1 VSQVLLKSFN
11 LFVVIF
17 MGECLEDPVVA
28 LVKFLVIKRL
38 AGNSSTL
45 MVVKEYFVDGVS
57 PSSISYKYK
66 VSKFRVRGYIQRVT
80 EKTRNPY
87 LASLIIKQVFPLI
100 LEIEPVVIKVNE
112 RYVCLICDQSFGS
125 EVTVENH
132 LRRKHGEYINK
143 IVREVLE
150 SVRELPTSR

>member
-1 VSQVLLKSFN
+1 
-11 LFVVIF
+11 
-17 MGECLEDPVVA
+17 MEDPVVA
-28 LVKFLVIKRL
+28 LVRFLVVKRL

-80 EKTRNPY
+80 EKTRNSY
-87 LASLIIKQVFPLI
+87 LASLVIKQVFPLI
-100 LEIEPVVIKVNE
+100 LEIEPAVIKVNE
-112 RYVCLICDQSFGS
+112 RHVCLLCDQSFSS

-132 LRRKHGEYINK
+132 LRRKHGEYIDK
-143 IVREVLE
+143 VVKDVLE
-150 SVRELPTSR
+150 GVRELPTSR